1 METTSTKKNESFVK
15 IFNYLYQIEELNYN
29 EITILC
35 LIKSFLDD
43 KKEFYMTNEQIIDFY
58 NGKFIKISQLKL
70 IIKSLIEK
78 DYITTETSKK
88 KYPNSKWGNRRYIT
102 LGSKLDNNITSTN
115 KEVKLDQIK
124 EDNVE
129 DDTIYQNNNIFQPE
143 EDFTSNNEEVVNNLK
158 ELFQDNPWSSIDDI
172 YIKLARYVGKDKLSQ
187 YQLETIIKRWWKN
200 GGSDNELINNNYQ
213 KSEKVIIQL
222 IDIIDSEIDKINSNS
237 GLLERLGFT
246 EEELLNNY

>member
-1 METTSTKKNESFVK
+1 MANFIKTYD
-15 IFNYLYQIEELNYN
+15 YLYQFNDISNNEVSLLAFIISHIEN
-29 EITILC
+29 
-35 LIKSFLDD
+35 KQDF
-43 KKEFYMTNEQIIDFY
+43 FYTDEQIVKHFNDKL
-58 NGKFIKISQLKL
+58 GGVRMISR
-70 IIKSLIEK
+70 IIKNLK
-78 DYITTETSKK
+78 DNDFIITSTSKQM
-88 KYPNSKWGNRRYIT
+88 YPNKSWGNRRFIT
-102 LGSKLDNNITSTN
+102 LGSKLDSNITSTK

-124 EDNVE
+124 KDNVE

-222 IDIIDSEIDKINSNS
+222 IDIIDSEIDKINSNT